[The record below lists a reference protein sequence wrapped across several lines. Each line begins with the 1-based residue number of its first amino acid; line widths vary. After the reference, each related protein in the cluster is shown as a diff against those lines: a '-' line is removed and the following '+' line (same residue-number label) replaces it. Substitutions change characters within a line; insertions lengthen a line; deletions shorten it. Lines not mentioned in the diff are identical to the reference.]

1 MIFYNINI
9 VYISHFDFD
18 RKMVI
23 FGRIAHPSNNEKK
36 FLAHT
41 DHDFHKRRPMDPI
54 LSIKRFF

>member
-1 MIFYNINI
+1 MYF
-9 VYISHFDFD
+9 ISHFDFD

-36 FLAHT
+36 FLVHT

-54 LSIKRFF
+54 LSIKRFC